1 MNIREISREE
11 VVRLQQCEQQ
21 SVVRGNR
28 VIDLERRVVNL
39 EIVIEKLREA
49 IASSAVEA
57 MQYAQ
62 EIEHLKL
69 QAYASDRRRDVTRD
83 TRKEQADGE

>member
-69 QAYASDRRRDVTRD
+69 QAYASDRRRGVTRD
-83 TRKEQADGE
+83 TRKEQADG